1 MVIMSEFPVSFTLE
15 YPYTRTLGPVI
26 GPFLTALRDGR
37 ILGIR
42 CGSRVLCPPIEFDPD
57 TGETLSPDFVEVG
70 PAGSVENW
78 TWIAEPSR
86 KHPFQ
91 EPFAFALVK
100 LDGADTAM
108 THAVKAAGP
117 EAMST
122 GMRVRAQFRDERAG
136 AITDVYF
143 VPECDAR
150 DQSITP
156 GEGEVD
162 ISTHLISLTYNDTL
176 YPHAARYAHGLLDGK
191 FIGQR
196 ISGDKVAIPGKG
208 YDAIARVMLTE
219 ADDVEL
225 APTGTVLSYTVITPV
240 KYRGQ
245 KETEPYLSATI
256 ILDGAGQ
263 SLVQQDIR
271 SVPFDE
277 FRVGMRLRA
286 IFKPAAERK
295 IDDVDNDWM
304 YPSIGDVVERWEPTG
319 ESDVPLDELPESM

>member
-1 MVIMSEFPVSFTLE
+1 MSEFPISFTLE

-42 CGSRVLCPPIEFDPD
+42 CGSRVICPPIEFDPD
-57 TGETLSPDFVEVG
+57 TCETLSPDFVEVG
-70 PAGSVENW
+70 PGGTVENW

-86 KHPFQ
+86 KHPFR
-91 EPFAFALVK
+91 EPFAFVQVK
-100 LDGADTAM
+100 LDGADTTM

-122 GMRVRAQFRDERAG
+122 GMRVMAQFHETLEERTG

-143 VPECDAR
+143 VPEADAR
-150 DQSITP
+150 NQSLQP
-156 GEGEVD
+156 GVGEVE

-176 YPHAARYAHGLLDGK
+176 YPHAARYAQGLLDGK

-196 ISGDKVAIPGKG
+196 LRGGEISIPGKG
-208 YDAIARVMLTE
+208 YDAIARVMLSE

-245 KETEPYLSATI
+245 KETEPYLSASL

-263 SLVQQDIR
+263 TLVQQDIR
-271 SVPFDE
+271 NIPLDE
-277 FRVGMRLRA
+277 FRVGMRVRA
-286 IFKPAAERK
+286 IFKPVDERSV
-295 IDDVDNDWM
+295 DDVDNDWM

-319 ESDVPLDELPESM
+319 EPDVPLDELPESM